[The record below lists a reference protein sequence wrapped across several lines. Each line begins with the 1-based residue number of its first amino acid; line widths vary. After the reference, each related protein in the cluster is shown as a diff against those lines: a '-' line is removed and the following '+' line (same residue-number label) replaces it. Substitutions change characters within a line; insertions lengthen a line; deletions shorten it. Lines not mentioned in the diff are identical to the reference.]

1 MYACVCVCML
11 FVSMCVCIY
20 IHVHTYIR
28 TYVHVFVVWQHAL
41 HRILVYGKS
50 IQLNSVYFKEL
61 AGIYMAYGVAFVLN
75 PLITESCIAL
85 GKVLPKTLN
94 AKN

>member
-1 MYACVCVCML
+1 VCAH
-11 FVSMCVCIY
+11 IY
-20 IHVHTYIR
+20 IYTHTYV
-28 TYVHVFVVWQHAL
+28 YVRVVWQHAL

-50 IQLNSVYFKEL
+50 IKLNSVYFKEL

-85 GKVLPKTLN
+85 GKVLPYTLN
-94 AKN
+94 PKPSKT

>member
-1 MYACVCVCML
+1 
-11 FVSMCVCIY
+11 
-20 IHVHTYIR
+20 
-28 TYVHVFVVWQHAL
+28 VFVVWQHAL

-85 GKVLPKTLN
+85 GKVLPEPSRTKP
-94 AKN
+94 